1 MGGRLDR
8 WSLAATPQVG
18 TPVSKFEHMLKR
30 LEEKEI
36 NAMLDETREDAQ
48 EDETPDTPGP
58 VEATSGDND
67 TAAASG
73 QPLKDE
79 PLAEE
84 ITYDDFMK
92 VDLRVARVIK
102 AEHVE
107 DADKLLRLTLSLGG
121 EETRQVL
128 AGIKNAYTPAEL
140 EGRLVIM
147 VANLAPR
154 TMRFGVSQGM
164 ITAAGPGG
172 EEVFML
178 GIDDGALPGQRVH

>member
-1 MGGRLDR
+1 
-8 WSLAATPQVG
+8 
-18 TPVSKFEHMLKR
+18 
-30 LEEKEI
+30 
-36 NAMLDETREDAQ
+36 MLDETREDAQ